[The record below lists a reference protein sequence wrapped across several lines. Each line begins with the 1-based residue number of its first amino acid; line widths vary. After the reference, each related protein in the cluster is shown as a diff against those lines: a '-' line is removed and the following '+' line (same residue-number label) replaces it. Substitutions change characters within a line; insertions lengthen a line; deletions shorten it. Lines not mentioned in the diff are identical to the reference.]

1 MVTWGS
7 PENGGDSRAVQGQL
21 RDVQHIYSAR
31 EAFAAVKLDGTVVT
45 WGQSTHGGDS
55 SAKREQ
61 LQEVEQ
67 IYSTTCAFAAVR
79 YDGKVV
85 TWGDSFCGGNSSS
98 VKCVPAWMVRNF
110 DL

>member
-1 MVTWGS
+1 M
-7 PENGGDSRAVQGQL
+7 QGQL

-31 EAFAAVKLDGTVVT
+31 EAFATVKLDGSVVT
-45 WGQSTHGGDS
+45 WGKSTVGGDG

-67 IYSTTCAFAAVR
+67 IYSTSRAFAAVR

-85 TWGDSFCGGNSSS
+85 TWGSRLVGGDLS
-98 VKCVPAWMVRNF
+98 VE
-110 DL
+110 L